1 MTPACAFCCMV
12 RWPSAFGSFGQRTP
26 AFWHRNNIIRGLL
39 WGMLEIQRIKR
50 IICRAHA
57 MSMHSSD
64 SHGGWVPYQYRPVFS
79 GTLVLGLLEFR
90 GLGAGLGDIGS
101 NQVKVSPSGGD
112 NVAVR
117 HLSAQNMLFSGSFF
131 FPFGVPTCET
141 KLQRERESTQ
151 RESSTP
157 PAATLADQR

>member
-1 MTPACAFCCMV
+1 MG
-12 RWPSAFGSFGQRTP
+12 SAFASRPFRNSSQNLVQAFQALRSLLRSF
-26 AFWHRNNIIRGLL
+26 FELLGLL
-39 WGMLEIQRIKR
+39 DN
-50 IICRAHA
+50 
-57 MSMHSSD
+57 S
-64 SHGGWVPYQYRPVFS
+64 VQYRPVFS

-90 GLGAGLGDIGS
+90 GLGAGLGDIGG

-157 PAATLADQR
+157 PAATLEDQR